1 MNLNQFSDVPGEAKQ
16 NRIFIVGFM
25 GTGKTHWGKIWA
37 ERHHM
42 EFADLDEQIEVLER
56 LSVAQIFE
64 RRGEDYFRH
73 KEAILLRS
81 FINKKNIIISCGGG
95 TPCFFDNAKWM
106 NQHGITVL
114 LKAAPAYIL
123 ANILTQ
129 KNQRPLV
136 KHLNEAEMTFFI
148 EQKLKE
154 RSEFYQQAMLKI
166 DAASAGEDGIDSII
180 KLM

>member
-1 MNLNQFSDVPGEAKQ
+1 MNQFNDVSREAKQ

-25 GTGKTHWGKIWA
+25 GTGKTYWGKIWA

-42 EFADLDEQIEVLER
+42 EFADLDAEIEASEQ
-56 LSVAQIFE
+56 LSVTQIFE
-64 RRGEDYFRH
+64 KRGEDYFRH
-73 KEAILLRS
+73 KEAMMLRS
-81 FINKKNIIISCGGG
+81 FISKKNIIISCGGG

-114 LKAAPAYIL
+114 LKASPAFIL

-129 KNQRPLV
+129 ENKRPLV

-154 RSEFYQQAMLKI
+154 RSEFYQQAALKI
-166 DAASAGEDGIDSII
+166 DAASASENNIDSII
-180 KLM
+180 KLT